1 MSLIEIKKLNKIY
14 KSSKK
19 SIHALNDVNLTVD
32 DKDIFGIIGLSG
44 AGKSTLIRCINRLEE
59 PSSGEVLID
68 GEDILKL
75 NPKQL
80 KEKRKS
86 IGMIFQH
93 FNLLSSRTVAENI
106 AFPLQIKKE
115 KKALIEKRVDEL
127 LELVDL
133 KSKKNNYP
141 AQLSGGQKQ
150 RVGIARALATNPEIL
165 LCDEATSALDPMTT
179 KSILQLLKSINAKLG
194 LTIILITHQME
205 VIKEICNKVAVIEDG
220 RIIECG
226 ETTKIFSNASHPT
239 TKYFVSEIHHDL
251 PEQLISSQGPN
262 KKLIKLSYVG
272 EYTKRPIISEL
283 VKQFNVTANI
293 LMGSID
299 SIQDSVVGNLIIGL
313 DGDDASI
320 DRALEYLKEVTIGIE
335 VIR

>member
-1 MSLIEIKKLNKIY
+1 MIEIKNLNKIY
-14 KSSKK
+14 KTAKK
-19 SIHALNDVNLTVD
+19 SVNALKDVNLTVD
-32 DKDIFGIIGLSG
+32 DKDIFGIVGLSG

-59 PSSGEVLID
+59 PSSGEILID
-68 GEDILKL
+68 GQDILKL
-75 NPKQL
+75 NSKAL

-106 AFPLQIKKE
+106 AFPLEIKKE
-115 KKALIEKRVDEL
+115 KKELIEKRVDEL

-133 KSKKNNYP
+133 KDKKNNYP
-141 AQLSGGQKQ
+141 SQLSGGQKQ

-165 LCDEATSALDPMTT
+165 LCDEATSALDPITT
-179 KSILQLLKSINAKLG
+179 KSILQLLKSINKKLG

-205 VIKEICNKVAVIEDG
+205 VIKEICNKVAVIEG
-220 RIIECG
+220 GKIVESG
-226 ETTKIFSNASHPT
+226 GTAEIFSNASHPT

-251 PEQLISSQGPN
+251 PEQLLASQGDN
-262 KKLIKLSYVG
+262 KKLIKLSYMG

-283 VKQFNVTANI
+283 VKKFNVTANI

-299 SIQDSVVGNLIIGL
+299 AIQDNIVGNLIVGL
-313 DGDDASI
+313 EGDDDSI
-320 DRALEYLKEVTIGIE
+320 EKAIEYLKEVTIGIE
-335 VIR
+335 VIK